1 MPGAY
6 LGCKATTLKCCLA
19 LAGCV
24 EVQDTQPVRHGRGG
38 GVGALTRE
46 G

>member
-6 LGCKATTLKCCLA
+6 LGCKATMLKCCLA

-24 EVQDTQPVRHGRGG
+24 EVQDTQPCAMAV
-38 GVGALTRE
+38 GVAWAL
-46 G
+46 